1 MIERVLS
8 LNNSVSN
15 HVTHHI
21 AHHDI
26 ARAFGR
32 VANVSVASLL
42 LLASLSVQA
51 APTVTNADPAAG
63 TATLA
68 PNAVLAPNT
77 VNQLT
82 LPNTASNTV
91 STIAANPT
99 ASAQPAINI
108 NDTLDT
114 LAAQLQPS
122 NKALSE
128 ANQELLSRNAQL
140 QRQVND
146 LQTQVNVLVY
156 ESKGQLFLYGA
167 FTVLISLLV
176 GIFISWL
183 VFVRRER
190 W

>member
-1 MIERVLS
+1 MNQWLLS
-8 LNNSVSN
+8 LNPCAYLNRRTYQSGIASVMLFAA
-15 HVTHHI
+15 V
-21 AHHDI
+21 
-26 ARAFGR
+26 
-32 VANVSVASLL
+32 
-42 LLASLSVQA
+42 SVQA
-51 APTVTNADPAAG
+51 APTTDTVNGAIDNTAPTSTPVAAG
-63 TATLA
+63 QQTVTAAT
-68 PNAVLAPNT
+68 P
-77 VNQLT
+77 
-82 LPNTASNTV
+82 
-91 STIAANPT
+91 
-99 ASAQPAINI
+99 ASA
-108 NDTLDT
+108 NDTL

-122 NKALSE
+122 SKALSD

-146 LQTQVNVLVY
+146 LQTQANVLVY

>member
-1 MIERVLS
+1 MIQRLLS
-8 LNNSVSN
+8 LNSY
-15 HVTHHI
+15 THKISI
-21 AHHDI
+21 ASTV
-26 ARAFGR
+26 F
-32 VANVSVASLL
+32 ASSI
-42 LLASLSVQA
+42 LLASMSVQA
-51 APTVTNADPAAG
+51 APTL
-63 TATLA
+63 ATEA
-68 PNAVLAPNT
+68 EPSVGI
-77 VNQLT
+77 
-82 LPNTASNTV
+82 V
-91 STIAANPT
+91 SALIAANNASQETDTQISAPVTDTTT
-99 ASAQPAINI
+99 AAKPATDITN
-108 NDTLDT
+108 T

-122 NKALSE
+122 NKALSA

-146 LQTQVNVLVY
+146 LQTQANVLVY

>member
-1 MIERVLS
+1 MIQRVFFSPTRFYKSALIG
-8 LNNSVSN
+8 LML
-15 HVTHHI
+15 VT
-21 AHHDI
+21 A
-26 ARAFGR
+26 
-32 VANVSVASLL
+32 V
-42 LLASLSVQA
+42 SVQA
-51 APTVTNADPAAG
+51 APAAPVTPAVDATDP
-63 TATLA
+63 T
-68 PNAVLAPNT
+68 AVLP
-77 VNQLT
+77 LT
-82 LPNTASNTV
+82 GPVAARALPTKN
-91 STIAANPT
+91 
-99 ASAQPAINI
+99 SALDIN
-108 NDTLDT
+108 DT

-122 NKALSE
+122 TKALSA

-176 GIFISWL
+176 GIFVSWL

>member
-1 MIERVLS
+1 VSQRVPY
-8 LNNSVSN
+8 LNNRFAKNSV
-15 HVTHHI
+15 V
-21 AHHDI
+21 
-26 ARAFGR
+26 
-32 VANVSVASLL
+32 SLL
-42 LLASLSVQA
+42 LLAAASVHAAPVVTDTNVTEPAATPMTNQA
-51 APTVTNADPAAG
+51 AA
-63 TATLA
+63 
-68 PNAVLAPNT
+68 NT
-77 VNQLT
+77 VATKN
-82 LPNTASNTV
+82 
-91 STIAANPT
+91 
-99 ASAQPAINI
+99 SALDIN
-108 NDTLDT
+108 DT

-122 NKALSE
+122 SKALSA

-146 LQTQVNVLVY
+146 LQTQANVLVY

>member
-1 MIERVLS
+1 VSRLFYPEKLPELS
-8 LNNSVSN
+8 TLLNTS
-15 HVTHHI
+15 TLQ
-21 AHHDI
+21 
-26 ARAFGR
+26 FG
-32 VANVSVASLL
+32 
-42 LLASLSVQA
+42 LLAVLMAAVISTQA
-51 APTVTNADPAAG
+51 APTVTTTEALTAPPTSTTQNTGVQNNAGPLA
-63 TATLA
+63 TA
-68 PNAVLAPNT
+68 NR
-77 VNQLT
+77 
-82 LPNTASNTV
+82 
-91 STIAANPT
+91 PT
-99 ASAQPAINI
+99 AAIAKTNS
-108 NDTLDT
+108 NT
-114 LAAQLQPS
+114 LAAQRQPS
-122 NKALSE
+122 DKALSA

>member
-1 MIERVLS
+1 MIQRLLS
-8 LNNSVSN
+8 LNSHSYKTVMVS
-15 HVTHHI
+15 
-21 AHHDI
+21 A
-26 ARAFGR
+26 A
-32 VANVSVASLL
+32 
-42 LLASLSVQA
+42 LAGTILITAMPINA
-51 APTVTNADPAAG
+51 APTISTE
-63 TATLA
+63 TEA
-68 PNAVLAPNT
+68 PVG
-77 VNQLT
+77 
-82 LPNTASNTV
+82 
-91 STIAANPT
+91 IAADNV
-99 ASAQPAINI
+99 SAQATDAATAAKPATDISN
-108 NDTLDT
+108 T

-146 LQTQVNVLVY
+146 LQTQANVLVH

>member
-1 MIERVLS
+1 MIQQLL
-8 LNNSVSN
+8 LNGSVSHHTSE
-15 HVTHHI
+15 HVL
-21 AHHDI
+21 
-26 ARAFGR
+26 GR
-32 VANVSVASLL
+32 VANLSVASLL
-42 LLASLSVQA
+42 LLASLSAQA
-51 APTVTNADPAAG
+51 APTVTNADPAAR
-63 TATLA
+63 TASLA

-77 VNQLT
+77 VNQLA
-82 LPNTASNTV
+82 LPITALNTV
-91 STIAANPT
+91 STTAPNPAT
-99 ASAQPAINI
+99 STQPATNI
-108 NDTLDT
+108 SDT

-122 NKALSE
+122 TKALSE

-167 FTVLISLLV
+167 FTVLVSLLV

>member
-1 MIERVLS
+1 MIQRLRS
-8 LNNSVSN
+8 LKKPIHKSGSASVGS
-15 HVTHHI
+15 TSI
-21 AHHDI
+21 GFASI
-26 ARAFGR
+26 IFMAA
-32 VANVSVASLL
+32 VSVH
-42 LLASLSVQA
+42 A
-51 APTVTNADPAAG
+51 APTLTAQTEPTAGIAPA
-63 TATLA
+63 L
-68 PNAVLAPNT
+68 
-77 VNQLT
+77 
-82 LPNTASNTV
+82 
-91 STIAANPT
+91 IAANNGSQTQT
-99 ASAQPAINI
+99 ATPVTEVATATKPATNI
-108 NDTLDT
+108 NDT

-122 NKALSE
+122 NKALSA

-146 LQTQVNVLVY
+146 LHTQANVLVY

>member
-1 MIERVLS
+1 MIERLS
-8 LNNSVSN
+8 SSN
-15 HVTHHI
+15 RQVFNHVTPHATHHVTHHDM
-21 AHHDI
+21 AH
-26 ARAFGR
+26 AFGR
-32 VANVSVASLL
+32 AANVSVASLMMF
-42 LLASLSVQA
+42 ASLSVQA

-63 TATLA
+63 T
-68 PNAVLAPNT
+68 
-77 VNQLT
+77 
-82 LPNTASNTV
+82 PNTAVQVAPLNT
-91 STIAANPT
+91 AAATVP
-99 ASAQPAINI
+99 ASATNANKPVTNI
-108 NDTLDT
+108 SDT

-122 NKALSE
+122 TKALSE

-167 FTVLISLLV
+167 FTVLASLLV

>member
-1 MIERVLS
+1 MIERALS

-15 HVTHHI
+15 HVSNHVTHHV

-26 ARAFGR
+26 ARVFGR

-68 PNAVLAPNT
+68 PNTVSQLA
-77 VNQLT
+77 

-91 STIAANPT
+91 STTAANQT
-99 ASAQPAINI
+99 ASAQPATNI
-108 NDTLDT
+108 NDT

>member
-1 MIERVLS
+1 M
-8 LNNSVSN
+8 NQC
-15 HVTHHI
+15 
-21 AHHDI
+21 
-26 ARAFGR
+26 
-32 VANVSVASLL
+32 
-42 LLASLSVQA
+42 ASLSKSRYYQRSLASVMLITAMSAMSAHA
-51 APTVTNADPAAG
+51 APTVTN
-63 TATLA
+63 TATTDPLTTA
-68 PNAVLAPNT
+68 PLTEQAATTQATTPNSS
-77 VNQLT
+77 LD
-82 LPNTASNTV
+82 
-91 STIAANPT
+91 
-99 ASAQPAINI
+99 IN
-108 NDTLDT
+108 NT

-122 NKALSE
+122 NKALNA

-176 GIFISWL
+176 GIFVSWL